1 VIRAY
6 VYDSGRPSVQVKLE
20 AYREEPRT
28 GDREQT
34 TESSFMF
41 VAVDDDRTPQSLP
54 DLTTETERMELLYWR
69 AGEGRSD

>member
-1 VIRAY
+1 MIRAY

-34 TESSFMF
+34 TESAFVF
-41 VAVDDDRTPQSLP
+41 VAVGDNGKPQPVP
-54 DLTTETERMELLYWR
+54 DLTTETERGELLQRR